1 MAEINSVTFFKS
13 PFNTLVINKQLQE
26 YTVINIEPI
35 GEHERHKFAG
45 QGALSKKVKYLL
57 IGWGAKISPFA
68 TIRGLILVP
77 HPDQQSGFHIG
88 IMTSYIPCY
97 QKEIAYFI

>member
-45 QGALSKKVKYLL
+45 QGALSKKVKYFTYRV
-57 IGWGAKISPFA
+57 GN
-68 TIRGLILVP
+68 
-77 HPDQQSGFHIG
+77 
-88 IMTSYIPCY
+88 
-97 QKEIAYFI
+97 